1 MKIEEELKMTAFQ
14 DETHKAVINI
24 LFTAGWIHN
33 RISANLKKFGLY
45 HEQFNVLRI
54 LRGQHPA
61 MICQKDILCR
71 MINKSSNL
79 TRIIS
84 KLKEKH
90 LVTVEISDRDK
101 REYTIGIT
109 GEGLELLK
117 AIDKDFSIRQKNFI
131 NLSVSEAFHLNAL
144 LDRLRNT
151 E

>member
-1 MKIEEELKMTAFQ
+1 MKIEEELKMSVFQ
-14 DETHKAVINI
+14 DETHKVVLNI

-33 RISANLKKFGLY
+33 RISSNLKKFGLY

-61 MICQKDILCR
+61 TVCQKDILCR

-84 KLKEKH
+84 KLREKQ
-90 LVTVEISDRDK
+90 LVSVEVSDRDK

-109 GEGLELLK
+109 REGLELLK
-117 AIDKDFSIRQKNFI
+117 AIDKSISINQKNFI
-131 NLSVSEAFHLNAL
+131 NLSVSEAFHLNSL
-144 LDRLRNT
+144 LDKLR
-151 E
+151 EV